1 MSKKCLNEVEMSRT
15 RLEQLAK
22 ECEKRIA
29 NNCYSLDDQV
39 ICYALDYIQILE
51 GSLSRVMAKDNHF
64 FFVTDV
70 ANRLPA
76 ELLPKTM
83 SWSALFSAIAKLKTE
98 RDKYGMRIFAL
109 EEALDDL
116 LCVAEKC
123 DNWDSFPQKELNKA
137 EEILRDEEWAN

>member
-1 MSKKCLNEVEMSRT
+1 MSKKCLKGAEMSRT
-15 RLEQLAK
+15 RLERLAK

-29 NNCYSLDDQV
+29 DNSYSVEDQI

-64 FFVTDV
+64 FVADV
-70 ANRLPA
+70 ANRLPT
-76 ELLPKTM
+76 ELLPKTQ
-83 SWSALFSAIAKLKTE
+83 SWSALLSAITQLKTE
-98 RDKYGMRIFAL
+98 RNKYGMRIFAL

-123 DNWDSFPQKELNKA
+123 DNRDSFPQKELNKA
-137 EEILRDEEWAN
+137 EETLRDEE

>member
-1 MSKKCLNEVEMSRT
+1 MSRS
-15 RLEQLAK
+15 RLEKIAK
-22 ECEKRIA
+22 ECERRIA
-29 NNCYSLDDQV
+29 DDNYSAADQT

-51 GSLSRVMAKDNHF
+51 GTLNRVMAKDNH